1 MRDLRRSVQV
11 GATFTMLREGLL
23 DHFTRHGLN
32 PEIGIDAGAIERYSP
47 RDFSDVADALRRQ
60 GLSVTLHAP
69 FVDLSAG
76 STDPAIR
83 AVTRRRFDELMELV
97 PMFQPRAVVAHAGYD
112 WQRYEYFR
120 KTWLDHST
128 GFWTEMADRLNRA
141 GCRLML
147 ENVYEREPGEI
158 LELFERLRG
167 HDVGF
172 CLDCGH
178 LTAFG
183 RASLQEWL
191 QVMGAFI
198 GQLHLHDNGGTKD
211 DHLALGQGRIDFRP
225 LFAYLETQRRQP
237 PVVTMEVHRPDD
249 IWASLEY
256 LERLWP
262 WEE

>member
-1 MRDLRRSVQV
+1 MSNLRGLVQV
-11 GATFTMLREGLL
+11 STTFTLLREGQL

-47 RDFSDVADALRRQ
+47 GDFADVADALQRH
-60 GLSVTLHAP
+60 GLTVTLHAP

-83 AVTRRRFDELMELV
+83 AVTRRRFEELLELV
-97 PMFQPRAVVAHAGYD
+97 PVFRPRTVVAHAGYD

-120 KTWLDHST
+120 KTWLDHCT
-128 GFWTEMADRLNRA
+128 GFWSEMADRLNRA

-147 ENVYEREPGEI
+147 ENVYEHGPGEI

-167 HDVGF
+167 HGVGL

-183 RASLQEWL
+183 RAPLQEWL
-191 QVMGAFI
+191 QVLGGFS
-198 GQLHLHDNGGTKD
+198 GQLHLHDNGGEKD
-211 DHLALGQGRIDFRP
+211 DHLAMGQGRIDFRP
-225 LFAYLETQRRQP
+225 LFAYLEAHRSQP
-237 PVVTMEVHRPDD
+237 PVVTMEVHRPED
-249 IWASLEY
+249 IWPSLEY
-256 LERLWP
+256 LQTLWP
-262 WEE
+262 W

>member
-1 MRDLRRSVQV
+1 MHDLKRRVQV
-11 GATFTMLREGLL
+11 CTTFTMLREGLL

-32 PEIGIDAGAIERYSP
+32 PEIGIDAGALERCSP
-47 RDFSDVADALRRQ
+47 GEFADVADALHRH
-60 GLSVTLHAP
+60 GLTVTLHAP

-83 AVTRRRFDELMELV
+83 DVTRRRFDELLRLV
-97 PMFQPRAVVAHAGYD
+97 PVFRPRTVVAHAGYD

-128 GFWTEMADRLNRA
+128 RFWGDTAERLNRA

-147 ENVYEREPGEI
+147 ENVYEHGPDEI

-167 HDVGF
+167 HDVGL

-183 RASLQEWL
+183 RAPMEEWL
-191 QVMGAFI
+191 RVLGAFI
-198 GQLHLHDNGGTKD
+198 GQLHLHDNGGKKD
-211 DHLALGQGRIDFRP
+211 DHLAMGRGRIDFRP
-225 LFAYLETQRRQP
+225 LFAYLKAERREP

-249 IWASLEY
+249 LWASLDC
-256 LERLWP
+256 LQTLWP
-262 WEE
+262 W